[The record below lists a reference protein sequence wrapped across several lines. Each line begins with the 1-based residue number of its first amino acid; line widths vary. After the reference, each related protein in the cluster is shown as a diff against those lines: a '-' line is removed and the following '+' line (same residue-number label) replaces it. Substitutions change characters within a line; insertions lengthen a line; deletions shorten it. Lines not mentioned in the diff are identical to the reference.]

1 MIGFIMKLFD
11 VDKDIFFYL
20 SDIVFWSEKDLFGL
34 CVSGELFVYRLY
46 CRIKIRSLKKKK
58 KIERGKI
65 LFVWK
70 KYFFIFICII
80 FYR

>member
-34 CVSGELFVYRLY
+34 CVSRELFVYRLY
-46 CRIKIRSLKKKK
+46 CKIKIRSLKKK
-58 KIERGKI
+58 
-65 LFVWK
+65 
-70 KYFFIFICII
+70 
-80 FYR
+80 